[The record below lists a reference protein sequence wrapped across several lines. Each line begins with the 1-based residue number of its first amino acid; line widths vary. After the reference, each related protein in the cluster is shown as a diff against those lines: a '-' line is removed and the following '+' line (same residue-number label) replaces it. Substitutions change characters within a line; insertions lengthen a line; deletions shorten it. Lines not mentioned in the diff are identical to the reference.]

1 MLAGGFEFDP
11 VVALAA
17 VPGVVLA
24 AAYMLRMLQKIVYGG
39 TANPDQ
45 SHLTDLS
52 KREIVVLAPFL
63 LFVFWIGL
71 EPQPFID
78 LMHASVSNLLDQL
91 HTWQEGHRVAVALW
105 R

>member
-1 MLAGGFEFDP
+1 M
-11 VVALAA
+11 
-17 VPGVVLA
+17 
-24 AAYMLRMLQKIVYGG
+24 
-39 TANPDQ
+39 
-45 SHLTDLS
+45 
-52 KREIVVLAPFL
+52 LAPFL

-71 EPQPFID
+71 GPQPFID